1 MDDIRP
7 RCGWCNLSNPVYVAY
22 HDAEWAVPSHDD
34 HHLFEMLVLETFQA
48 GLSWETI
55 LNKRKRF
62 RQAFDGFDIERI
74 RRYDENKLAVI
85 GVCWIIIVVVV
96 ALTADLW
103 AKPWLG
109 SPTASDS
116 TTMAETSL
124 LAPCAEHPFGT
135 DALGRDILVRV
146 IYGARVSLSVGIM
159 ATAISTLIGLVM
171 GALAGF
177 YGGIWDT
184 IIMRCADIFLA
195 FPYQRGS

>member
-1 MDDIRP
+1 MQETDSQSQEQATATKAASAPAKSRTLW
-7 RCGWCNLSNPVYVAY
+7 G
-22 HDAEWAVPSHDD
+22 DA
-34 HHLFEMLVLETFQA
+34 F
-48 GLSWETI
+48 
-55 LNKRKRF
+55 KRLRK
-62 RQAFDGFDIERI
+62 
-74 RRYDENKLAVI
+74 NKLAVI

-146 IYGARVSLSVGIM
+146 IYGARV
-159 ATAISTLIGLVM
+159 
-171 GALAGF
+171 
-177 YGGIWDT
+177 
-184 IIMRCADIFLA
+184 
-195 FPYQRGS
+195 